1 MAMRDRSLYCGPGLG
16 AGGHGDQLVS
26 RGRPYIAAGDVVLV
40 EAAVGQRWRKAL
52 VLRVVH
58 GEVAIGFAGLGNLRK
73 LAGHKG
79 FSSHTHGDCGILGMG
94 CSGNDLQPVARHFVT

>member
-1 MAMRDRSLYCGPGLG
+1 
-16 AGGHGDQLVS
+16 
-26 RGRPYIAAGDVVLV
+26 VLV
-40 EAAVGQRWRKAL
+40 EAAVGQRWRKAF
-52 VLRVVH
+52 VFRVVH

-73 LAGHKG
+73 LTGHKG